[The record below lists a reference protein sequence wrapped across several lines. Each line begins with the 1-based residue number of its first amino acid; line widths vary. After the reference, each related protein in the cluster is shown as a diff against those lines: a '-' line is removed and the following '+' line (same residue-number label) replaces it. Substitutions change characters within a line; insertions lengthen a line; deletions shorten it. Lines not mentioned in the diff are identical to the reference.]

1 MRLVS
6 ECSLVCYCPA
16 VTAIPA
22 HEQTPARQRL
32 SAEDRRSA
40 IIDAARKLFSRNGFH
55 GTGTSD
61 IAAAAGCSEPVI
73 YKHFA
78 SKQALFAAVLEDS
91 MLAMRARFAAAAAE
105 GEGDLFDAYLR
116 FVRGLAGDPKVAE
129 LSRLRYLAVTL
140 CADPEIH
147 AALTVMV
154 AQWQAGVR
162 AAVEVARANGRI
174 REDADVESV
183 AMLFFGLAQAAGF
196 MSAIEGE
203 DAVACFPRHFD
214 ALVELLTPIQEETG

>member
-1 MRLVS
+1 MLLRVELAGT
-6 ECSLVCYCPA
+6 E
-16 VTAIPA
+16 
-22 HEQTPARQRL
+22 EQAPARQRL
-32 SAEDRRSA
+32 SAENRRAA
-40 IIDAARKLFSRNGFH
+40 IIEAARVLFSRNGFR
-55 GTGTSD
+55 GTGTSE

-73 YKHFA
+73 YKHY
-78 SKQALFAAVLEDS
+78 
-91 MLAMRARFAAAAAE
+91 MRDRLAAAAE

-129 LSRLRYLAVTL
+129 LSRLRYLALTL
-140 CADPEIH
+140 RDEPEIL
-147 AALTVMV
+147 AALAAMLE
-154 AQWQAGVR
+154 QWQASVR

-203 DAVACFPRHFD
+203 GALTCFPRHFD
-214 ALVELLTPIQEETG
+214 ALVDLLTPIQGGTG

>member
-1 MRLVS
+1 MTAV
-6 ECSLVCYCPA
+6 PA
-16 VTAIPA
+16 DEAPL
-22 HEQTPARQRL
+22 RQRL
-32 SAEDRRSA
+32 SAENRRSA
-40 IIDAARKLFSRNGFH
+40 IIDAARKLFGRNGFH

-91 MLAMRARFAAAAAE
+91 TRVMHERFAAAAA

-116 FVRGLAGDPKVAE
+116 FVRGLSGDPKVAE
-129 LSRLRYLAVTL
+129 LSRLRYLALTL
-140 CADPEIH
+140 TAEPEIRAGL
-147 AALTVMV
+147 AAMV

-162 AAVEVARANGRI
+162 AAVEAARLSGRI

-203 DAVACFPRHFD
+203 GALECFPRHFD
-214 ALVELLTPIQEETG
+214 ALVDLLTPIPGGKG

>member
-1 MRLVS
+1 M
-6 ECSLVCYCPA
+6 A
-16 VTAIPA
+16 AIPD
-22 HEQTPARQRL
+22 EQNPARQRL

-40 IIDAARKLFSRNGFH
+40 IIEAARKLFGRNGFH

-78 SKQALFAAVLEDS
+78 SKQALFVAVLADCVGY
-91 MLAMRARFAAAAAE
+91 MHARFAAAAE

-116 FVRGLAGDPKVAE
+116 FVRGLGGDPKVAE
-129 LSRLRYLAVTL
+129 LSRLRYLALTL
-140 CADPEIH
+140 TDEPEIQ
-147 AALTVMV
+147 AGLVDMV
-154 AQWQAGVR
+154 ANWQASVR
-162 AAVEVARANGRI
+162 AAVDVARANGRI

-196 MSAIEGE
+196 MSALEGE
-203 DAVACFPRHFD
+203 GALACFPRHFD
-214 ALVELLTPIQEETG
+214 ALVDLLTPIQGGSG